1 MARND
6 GRTCRKEIQVREKIL
21 EILKSMDDSI
31 DYASETKLI
40 DDKVIDSLTLT
51 ALISE
56 LESEFDIEIDM
67 DDIVPENFNSVDAME
82 KLVTRLQDEQ

>member
-1 MARND
+1 MKDR
-6 GRTCRKEIQVREKIL
+6 IL
-21 EILKSMDDSI
+21 NILKSIDDSV

-56 LESEFDIEIDM
+56 LESEFNIEIDM
-67 DDIVPENFNSVDAME
+67 DDIVPENFNSVDAMTE
-82 KLVTRLQDEQ
+82 LVERLQDEQ